1 MKTTAPTPAAQREWV
16 DKTNAKLAAIDSA
29 AWTEE
34 EKTAFATALGGLK
47 KTILALLKTKPVTLA

>member
-1 MKTTAPTPAAQREWV
+1 V

-34 EKTAFATALGGLK
+34 EKTAFATALGELK
-47 KTILALLKTKPVTLA
+47 KTILALLKTKTATLA